1 MVGTDLKKAA
11 EITIFRVLPERR
23 GHRPRELGSPV
34 ASPARLADG
43 RLAEP
48 SGQQLG
54 LERWGR

>member
-11 EITIFRVLPERR
+11 EITISRVLPAA
-23 GHRPRELGSPV
+23 GAQARELGSPV